1 MPSGRN
7 PTGTGPQPAPIPP
20 PERRPLKV
28 LIADDQED
36 DALLMVEALREGRFD
51 PTWTW
56 VDGRTVIE
64 RALGNDSWDVVLTDY
79 AMPGITGLDVLRLVR
94 RLGLD
99 VPVVVV
105 SGTIGEEKAVD
116 VLNAGASDCV
126 LKDNLARIPPTVE
139 RVMAV
144 RDARREQ
151 KRAEEALR
159 RSEELYRGMVEGSPD
174 GIVLV
179 DGEARILQANRR
191 MAELLGYRSS
201 AELIGT
207 MGLSLLAEKQR
218 EIAPLMEQA
227 LREGRGRA
235 IEVAV
240 NRADG
245 TVIDVEVCA
254 VVIGDGPSG
263 PGAVVTVHDITERK
277 ASEQMLRAS
286 NRALR
291 LLSEVNRAVTTASEE
306 RDVLRRVCEI
316 ITEVGQFSLAWA
328 GFARDDAA
336 RTVEP
341 VASAGRAIGY
351 LDRLSVSW
359 ADVEAGNGPVG
370 KALRSGRTVAMSTQ
384 DSSFLPWREPAAA
397 FGLRSSIA
405 IPVPIGQ
412 APLRAVL
419 CIYSC
424 EPRPFFPEETEVLE
438 DLARSLGSGLDVLR
452 ERKARRE
459 AERRSQRAQR
469 LEAVGRL
476 AGGIAHDFNNTL
488 AVITGCA
495 EFLLE
500 DTALGDPRREDMLE
514 IRKAAQRSVRLTQ
527 QLLAFS
533 RRQILKPEVL
543 NLDEVVHDVE
553 SMLRRVIGED
563 ITLVTVP
570 AGDLRPVRVDRS
582 QMEQVLMN
590 LAVNARDA
598 MPRGGAL
605 TIETANM
612 ALDNRVAD
620 PKSST
625 PPGWYVLIIVSDTGT
640 GMTEE
645 VRERLFEP
653 FFTTKDMDKGTGL
666 GLATIHGIVEQSGG
680 RVWVES
686 EVGLGTTFHIALPAF
701 EGAPEAPEK
710 SPSSWRPLRTKVKLT
725 VLLVEDEAPVRAV
738 VLRLLESAGYD
749 VLVASN
755 GIEALEVSE
764 RHEGPIHLLLTD
776 VVMPRMGGRELA
788 AELQRV
794 RPETRVLFMSGYTD
808 DAALRDGMLDG
819 DTAFI
824 AKPFTRAAL
833 TAKVCE
839 VLEVGGAVD

>member
-1 MPSGRN
+1 
-7 PTGTGPQPAPIPP
+7 
-20 PERRPLKV
+20 LKV
-28 LIADDQED
+28 LIADDRED

-56 VDGRTVIE
+56 VNGRAGIE
-64 RALGNDSWDVVLTDY
+64 RALASDSWDVILTDY
-79 AMPGITGLDVLRLVR
+79 AMPGFNGLDVLRLVR
-94 RLGLD
+94 LSGLD

-116 VLNAGASDCV
+116 ILNAGASDCV
-126 LKDNLARIPPTVE
+126 LKDNLTRMPPTVE
-139 RVMAV
+139 RVLAV
-144 RDARREQ
+144 TEARRNQ

-159 RSEELYRGMVEGSPD
+159 HSQELYRGMVEGSPD

-179 DGEARILQANRR
+179 DGEARILQANHR

-201 AELIGT
+201 AELVGK
-207 MGLSLLAEKQR
+207 MGITLLAERQTF
-218 EIAPLMEQA
+218 ELAPLMEQTF
-227 LREGRGRA
+227 REGRGPA
-235 IEVAV
+235 VEVAV
-240 NRADG
+240 QRADG
-245 TVIDVEVCA
+245 NVIDVEVCA
-254 VVIGDGPSG
+254 VVIGNG
-263 PGAVVTVHDITERK
+263 PGGLRAVVTVHDITERK
-277 ASEQMLRAS
+277 AAEQMLRAS

-306 RDVLRRVCEI
+306 ADVLKRVCEI
-316 ITEVGQFSLAWA
+316 ITQVGQLPLAWV

-336 RTVEP
+336 GSVEP
-341 VASAGRAIGY
+341 VASAGRAVGY
-351 LDRLSVSW
+351 LERISVSW
-359 ADVEAGNGPVG
+359 ADVAEGNGPIG
-370 KALRSGRTVAMSTQ
+370 RALRSGRTVAMSTQ
-384 DSSFLPWREPAAA
+384 DPSFLIWREPAAA

-412 APLRAVL
+412 NPLRTVL
-419 CIYSC
+419 SIYAC
-424 EPRPFFPEETEVLE
+424 EPRSFFPEEIEVLE
-438 DLARSLGSGLDVLR
+438 DLARSLGAGLDVLR
-452 ERKARRE
+452 ERKARHD
-459 AERRSQRAQR
+459 AEIRSQRAQR
-469 LEAVGRL
+469 LEAIGRL
-476 AGGIAHDFNNTL
+476 AGGIAHDFNNML

-500 DTALGDPRREDMLE
+500 DIAPGDSRREDVLE

-543 NLDEVVHDVE
+543 NLDEVVRDVE

-563 ITLVTVP
+563 VTLVTVP
-570 AGDLRPVRVDRS
+570 ARDLRPVRVDRS

-605 TIETANM
+605 TIETTNM
-612 ALDNRVAD
+612 ALDNRVAN
-620 PKSST
+620 PKCST
-625 PPGWYVLIIVSDTGT
+625 PPGWYVLLTVSDTGT

-653 FFTTKDMDKGTGL
+653 FFTTKDVDKGTGL

-680 RVWVES
+680 RIWVES
-686 EVGLGTTFHIALPAF
+686 EVGLGTTFKICLPAF
-701 EGAPEAPEK
+701 EGALEAPDK
-710 SPSSWRPLRTKVKLT
+710 GPSSWRPLRTKVKLT

-738 VLRLLESAGYD
+738 ARRIVEGAGYD
-749 VLVASN
+749 VLEAPN

-764 RHEGPIHLLLTD
+764 RYEGPIHLLLTD

-788 AELQRV
+788 AELRRV
-794 RPETRVLFMSGYTD
+794 RAETRVLFMSGYTD
-808 DAALRDGMLDG
+808 DAAFHGGALEA

-833 TAKVCE
+833 TAKLLE
-839 VLEVGGAVD
+839 VLEVEGAVE

>member
-1 MPSGRN
+1 
-7 PTGTGPQPAPIPP
+7 
-20 PERRPLKV
+20 
-28 LIADDQED
+28 
-36 DALLMVEALREGRFD
+36 
-51 PTWTW
+51 
-56 VDGRTVIE
+56 
-64 RALGNDSWDVVLTDY
+64 
-79 AMPGITGLDVLRLVR
+79 
-94 RLGLD
+94 
-99 VPVVVV
+99 
-105 SGTIGEEKAVD
+105 
-116 VLNAGASDCV
+116 V

-191 MAELLGYRSS
+191 MAELLGYR
-201 AELIGT
+201 APGDLIGKV
-207 MGLSLLAEKQR
+207 GLELLAEKQTLQ
-218 EIAPLMEQA
+218 IAPLMERTF
-227 LREGRGRA
+227 REGRGPSV
-235 IEVAV
+235 EVAV

-254 VVIGDGPSG
+254 VIIADGPSG

-277 ASEQMLRAS
+277 TAEQTLRAS

-306 RDVLRRVCEI
+306 ADVLKRVCEI
-316 ITEVGQFSLAWA
+316 ITEVGQLPLAWV
-328 GFARDDAA
+328 GFARDDAT
-336 RTVEP
+336 RRVEP
-341 VASAGRAIGY
+341 VASAGGAAGY
-351 LDRLSVSW
+351 LDRISVSW

-370 KALRSGRTVAMSTQ
+370 KALRSGRTVAMPTL
-384 DSSFLPWREPAAA
+384 DSSFFPWRETAAA
-397 FGLRSSIA
+397 FGLRSVIA

-412 APLRAVL
+412 TPVRTVL
-419 CIYSC
+419 SIYAR
-424 EPRPFFPEETEVLE
+424 EPQPFFPEEIEVLE

-459 AERRSQRAQR
+459 AEKRSQRAQR

-476 AGGIAHDFNNTL
+476 AGGIAHDFNNML

-500 DTALGDPRREDMLE
+500 GTALGDPRREDMLE

-533 RRQILKPEVL
+533 RRQILMPEVL
-543 NLDEVVHDVE
+543 NLDEVVRDVE

-570 AGDLRPVRVDRS
+570 AGDLRPVHVDRS

-612 ALDNRVAD
+612 ALDSRVAA
-620 PKSST
+620 PKCST
-625 PPGWYVLIIVSDTGT
+625 PPGWYVLLTVSDTGT

-710 SPSSWRPLRTKVKLT
+710 RPSSWRPLRTTVKLT

-738 VLRLLESAGYD
+738 VLRLLESAGFD

-788 AELQRV
+788 AELGRV

-808 DAALRDGMLDG
+808 DATLRDGLLDG

-839 VLEVGGAVD
+839 VLEVEGRQA